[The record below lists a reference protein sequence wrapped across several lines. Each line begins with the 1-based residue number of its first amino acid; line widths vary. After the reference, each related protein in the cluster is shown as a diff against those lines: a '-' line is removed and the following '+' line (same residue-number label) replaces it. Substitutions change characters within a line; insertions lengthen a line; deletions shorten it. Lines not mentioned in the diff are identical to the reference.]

1 MYELNLFTKRRI
13 ETQFDG
19 PLRMNF
25 DAVDMAK
32 YLNYGL
38 NYKNTFAY
46 TFAVLAVVQFLSS
59 GKSLITSL
67 SLTVLILT
75 AEDVQAKET
84 KGRKQVAASK

>member
-1 MYELNLFTKRRI
+1 
-13 ETQFDG
+13 
-19 PLRMNF
+19 MNF
-25 DAVDMAK
+25 DVVDMTK

-38 NYKNTFAY
+38 NYKNSFAR

-67 SLTVLILT
+67 SLTAVILT

-84 KGRKQVAASK
+84 KGRKQVAANK

>member
-1 MYELNLFTKRRI
+1 MDSIIKTLSLKR
-13 ETQFDG
+13 
-19 PLRMNF
+19 
-25 DAVDMAK
+25 
-32 YLNYGL
+32 
-38 NYKNTFAY
+38 
-46 TFAVLAVVQFLSS
+46 FAVLAVVQFLGS

>member
-1 MYELNLFTKRRI
+1 
-13 ETQFDG
+13 
-19 PLRMNF
+19 MNF

-38 NYKNTFAY
+38 NYKNTL
-46 TFAVLAVVQFLSS
+46 TQAVLEVVQFLSS

-75 AEDVQAKET
+75 AEDVQEKET
-84 KGRKQVAASK
+84 KGRKQVAANK

>member
-1 MYELNLFTKRRI
+1 MS
-13 ETQFDG
+13 
-19 PLRMNF
+19 F

-38 NYKNTFAY
+38 NYKNTFAQ
-46 TFAVLAVVQFLSS
+46 TFAVLAIVQFLSS

-75 AEDVQAKET
+75 AGDVEEKET
-84 KGRKQVAASK
+84 GGRKQVAANKY

>member
-1 MYELNLFTKRRI
+1 
-13 ETQFDG
+13 
-19 PLRMNF
+19 MNF

-38 NYKNTFAY
+38 NYKNTFAQ

-59 GKSLITSL
+59 GISLITSL
-67 SLTVLILT
+67 SSTALILT

-84 KGRKQVAASK
+84 EGRKQVVANN

>member
-1 MYELNLFTKRRI
+1 MFTKWRI

-38 NYKNTFAY
+38 NYKK
-46 TFAVLAVVQFLSS
+46 LSPKRLQF
-59 GKSLITSL
+59 
-67 SLTVLILT
+67 
-75 AEDVQAKET
+75 
-84 KGRKQVAASK
+84 

>member
-1 MYELNLFTKRRI
+1 
-13 ETQFDG
+13 
-19 PLRMNF
+19 MNF

-38 NYKNTFAY
+38 NYKITFAW

-67 SLTVLILT
+67 SLTVLNLT

-84 KGRKQVAASK
+84 KRKKTSRCQQVIKVYFCVLLVVNF

>member
-1 MYELNLFTKRRI
+1 
-13 ETQFDG
+13 
-19 PLRMNF
+19 MNF

-38 NYKNTFAY
+38 NYKNTFRLKVCS
-46 TFAVLAVVQFLSS
+46 FSSCQFLGS

-84 KGRKQVAASK
+84 KGKKTSRCQQGNKSIFLLCCLSSIFSHVPTA